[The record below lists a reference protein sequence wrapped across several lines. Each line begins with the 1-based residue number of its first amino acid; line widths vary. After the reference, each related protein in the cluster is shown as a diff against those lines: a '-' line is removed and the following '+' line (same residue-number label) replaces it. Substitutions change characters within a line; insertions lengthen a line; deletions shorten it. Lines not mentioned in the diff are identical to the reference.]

1 MPYGITQCHLPPGR
15 GDIPAWYIEVRT
27 HLRQTE
33 VIFTGRDHSKTDH
46 NARINGSDKSSAYS
60 AVYCACV
67 ASSSRKALEWRTLL
81 VSIKTTLVLP
91 SADMLSDRLVDVHS
105 LRQSV
110 CPLCKI
116 QGAAMHGPTVGRMLL
131 INASVLV
138 ACRKRKCADTTGTV
152 PVPWSGHFQS

>member
-1 MPYGITQCHLPPGR
+1 
-15 GDIPAWYIEVRT
+15 
-27 HLRQTE
+27 
-33 VIFTGRDHSKTDH
+33 
-46 NARINGSDKSSAYS
+46 
-60 AVYCACV
+60 
-67 ASSSRKALEWRTLL
+67 
-81 VSIKTTLVLP
+81 
-91 SADMLSDRLVDVHS
+91 MLSDRLVDVHS

-152 PVPWSGHFQS
+152 PIPWAGHFQPMLKYKYIVQMKYMETTSSNSTLKQLWFEVTKMLVVVVKNNLMCYLLQFLAHFCSL